1 MQTFT
6 SRRNLYGKLSNDS
19 SSANLSVGDTLMN
32 AFEKKISKK
41 FNFLEASLYAST
53 VASQQFYELPKNFGK
68 LKTITVTIG
77 STKYQPILIT
87 SREQWDNLNATTS
100 ITSNIPEYCFIFDK
114 QIGFYPKPSSA
125 TTNAIYLQYHK
136 NLKDLSIADYTT
148 GMIVSIANGGTAV
161 VGSGTTW
168 TVKMAGM
175 FIQFT
180 DSTTA
185 NTGDGEWYEIESV
198 ESATTLTLKVP
209 YQGLSISAGSGAYT
223 IGQVSLLPEDIQILP
238 VFQALVAYFASIKPD
253 TAKLSVYKGLAK
265 EMEDSM
271 MENYGSSLISPVCS
285 TEDFEL
291 KNPNNYLQPTS

>member
-1 MQTFT
+1 MTFT
-6 SRRNLYGKLSNDS
+6 QRRNLAGKLANDS
-19 SSANLSVGDTLMN
+19 SSATLSVLDTLMN
-32 AFEKKISKK
+32 ALEKKISKK
-41 FNFLEASLYAST
+41 FNFLEASLYSST

-68 LKTITVTIG
+68 LKSITVTIG
-77 STKYQPILIT
+77 TTKYQPILIT
-87 SREQWDNLNATTS
+87 SRELWDKINATTS
-100 ITSNIPEYCFIFDK
+100 ITSDVPEYCFIFDK

-136 NLKDLSIADYTT
+136 TLKDLSIADYTT
-148 GMIVSIANGGTAV
+148 GTIVSIANGGTAV

-175 FIQFT
+175 FIQIT
-180 DSTTA
+180 DSSTA

-209 YQGLSISAGSGAYT
+209 YQGLSIAAGSGAYT

-238 VFQALVAYFASIKPD
+238 VFQALIPYFTSVKPD
-253 TAKLSVYKGLAK
+253 TAKLSIYKGLAK

-271 MENYGSSLISPVCS
+271 MENYGSNSISPVCS

-291 KNPNNYLQPTS
+291 KNPNNYLYPTS